1 MWLIINSHQ
10 SPSLLLWNGG
20 TTNVKSIELQTSES
34 IKWATVKKLF
44 RVGKNSKKGPLE
56 EINDAIN
63 WFFTMYKVLAK
74 EIKQV

>member
-1 MWLIINSHQ
+1 MSYSKKIIYS
-10 SPSLLLWNGG
+10 G
-20 TTNVKSIELQTSES
+20 E
-34 IKWATVKKLF
+34 KK
-44 RVGKNSKKGPLE
+44 KKKKGPLE